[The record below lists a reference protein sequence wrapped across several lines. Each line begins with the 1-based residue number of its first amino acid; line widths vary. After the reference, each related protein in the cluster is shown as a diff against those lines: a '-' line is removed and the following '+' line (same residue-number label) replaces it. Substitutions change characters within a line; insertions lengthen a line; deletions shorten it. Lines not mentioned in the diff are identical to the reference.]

1 MATDLGNWLVQHRFK
16 LAVVALLVTII
27 GGWGVQF
34 TRFDGTNESLFAE
47 ADEYKAEVDQ
57 ARVDFPS
64 SAPRLT
70 MTFEVDGDIFNLRT
84 LTAID
89 ELTRRYIEIDSA
101 IALSSILTYRV
112 SEADKEI
119 LGRSYLF
126 PDLDDITEADLQQ
139 IKTIA
144 LNDEDLT
151 QARLT
156 SAGNVT
162 LATISYSVSE
172 DTSEAR
178 LAVAESAVVLRDSLR
193 QQYPDIRIYLVGGP
207 MFERD
212 SNLAREKDNKVLLP
226 LVVIAGVLLL
236 WFCLG
241 SLLSSIALAVVA
253 LTTIIVTVG
262 THALLDI
269 PLNQI
274 SRLGPAV
281 AGIVAF
287 ADGIHVL
294 SVYAQK
300 ILRGTDRKQALIESI
315 NINFRPIALA
325 TVTTTMGFLSLNLS
339 SAPAIYG
346 FGNIVAI
353 GVIWAFFFTVFLLP
367 AMILLIPAR
376 SIAKPLGVSGFIE
389 GVLRLVARREKPLFW
404 GFLGLIAVT
413 LFMLPLN
420 KLDNDP
426 FDFIDEGS
434 DLSVVVEIQQREF
447 ENDRG
452 LAFVVRSNEYY
463 GITNRDFLDKVD
475 DIATQLE
482 ADPQISWVSTYT
494 DYLKLRNKAAND
506 DDEAY
511 EVIPEDQ
518 LTVIDYLVGYQL
530 VAEIDPNLG
539 QIFNKDYSAIYLY
552 VATSGLSDEEILQLA
567 NKIDVLA
574 ENYASESFQVTHA
587 NNTILGARLNQ
598 IISTELF
605 TGFSLSLVMITLT
618 MMIGLRSLRYGLL
631 SIAPNVFP
639 ITIVFG
645 LWGLIEGNLS
655 PYVLMLLA
663 VSIGLVVDDSVH
675 VLSKY
680 KTARDSG
687 KSPGESIEESI
698 SLAGSAITITTLWMS
713 VGIALMGFSS
723 TTIFQNLTSIIT
735 PIIVVALFLDLLFL
749 PSLLTRFDSWIDRT
763 RPSKETVAT

>member
-34 TRFDGTNESLFAE
+34 MRFDGTNESLFAE

-226 LVVIAGVLLL
+226 LVVVAGVLLL

-389 GVLRLVARREKPLFW
+389 GVLRLVARREKTLFW

-552 VATSGLSDEEILQLA
+552 VATSELSDEEILQLA

>member
-376 SIAKPLGVSGFIE
+376 SIAKPLGVSAFIE
-389 GVLRLVARREKPLFW
+389 GVLRLVARREKTLFW

-552 VATSGLSDEEILQLA
+552 VATSELSDEEILQLA

>member
-1 MATDLGNWLVQHRFK
+1 MATDLGIWLVQHRFR
-16 LAVVALLVTII
+16 LAVVAVLITII

-57 ARVDFPS
+57 ARLDFPS
-64 SAPRLT
+64 SAPRLI
-70 MTFEVDGDIFNLRT
+70 MAFEVDGDIFNLRT

-101 IALSSILTYRV
+101 IAMSSILTYRV

-126 PDLDDITEADLQQ
+126 PDLDGVTEADLQQ

-151 QARLT
+151 QGRLT

-162 LATISYSVSE
+162 FANVSYSLSE

-207 MFERD
+207 MFERE

-226 LVVIAGVLLL
+226 LVVIAGVLSL

-253 LTTIIVTVG
+253 LMTIIVTVG

-300 ILRGTDRKQALIESI
+300 ILRGANREQALIESI

-353 GVIWAFFFTVFLLP
+353 GVVWAFFFTVFLLP
-367 AMILLIPAR
+367 AMILLIPVR
-376 SIAKPLGVSGFIE
+376 NIAKPLGVSGFIE
-389 GVLRLVARREKPLFW
+389 GVLSLVTRREKTLFW
-404 GFLGLIAVT
+404 GFLGLIILT
-413 LFMLPLN
+413 FFMLPLN

-426 FDFIDEGS
+426 FAFIDEGS
-434 DLSVVVEIQQREF
+434 DLSAVLEIQQREF

-482 ADPQISWVSTYT
+482 ADPQITWVSTYL

-506 DDEAY
+506 DEAF
-511 EVIPEDQ
+511 EVIPEDR

-552 VATSGLSDEEILQLA
+552 AATSGLSDEEILQLA
-567 NKIDVLA
+567 NKIELLA
-574 ENYASESFQVTHA
+574 DNYASEAFQVTHA

-645 LWGLIEGNLS
+645 LWGLLDGNLS

-663 VSIGLVVDDSVH
+663 ISIGLVVDDSVH

-687 KSPGESIEESI
+687 KSPMQSIENSI
-698 SLAGSAITITTLWMS
+698 TLAGSAITITTLWMS
-713 VGIALMGFSS
+713 LGVALMGFSS
-723 TTIFQNLTSIIT
+723 TEIFKNLTSIIT
-735 PIIVVALFLDLLFL
+735 PIIIVALFLDLLFL
-749 PSLLTRFDSWIDRT
+749 PSLLTRFDIWIDRT
-763 RPSKETVAT
+763 RLSKETFAT

>member
-376 SIAKPLGVSGFIE
+376 SIAKPLGVSRFIE
-389 GVLRLVARREKPLFW
+389 GVLRLVARREKTLFW

>member
-226 LVVIAGVLLL
+226 LVVVAGVLLL

-389 GVLRLVARREKPLFW
+389 GVLRLVARREKTLFW

-763 RPSKETVAT
+763 RPSKETVIT

>member
-162 LATISYSVSE
+162 LATVSYSVSE

-212 SNLAREKDNKVLLP
+212 SNLAREKDNEVLLP

-389 GVLRLVARREKPLFW
+389 GVLRLVARREKTLFW

-552 VATSGLSDEEILQLA
+552 VATSGLSDEEILRLA

-687 KSPGESIEESI
+687 KSPGESIEDSI

>member
-1 MATDLGNWLVQHRFK
+1 MATDLGTWLVQHRFK
-16 LAVVALLVTII
+16 LAVVAVLITII

-34 TRFDGTNESLFAE
+34 MRFDGTNESLFAE

-64 SAPRLT
+64 SAPSLG
-70 MTFEVDGDIFNLRT
+70 MAFEVDDDIFNLRT

-89 ELTRRYIEIDSA
+89 ALTRRYIEIDSA
-101 IALSSILTYRV
+101 IAMSSILTYRV

-139 IKTIA
+139 IKAIA
-144 LNDEDLT
+144 LNDESLT
-151 QARLT
+151 QGRLT

-162 LATISYSVSE
+162 FANISYSLSE

-207 MFERD
+207 MFERE

-253 LTTIIVTVG
+253 LMTIIVTVG

-300 ILRGTDRKQALIESI
+300 ILRGADREPALIESI

-353 GVIWAFFFTVFLLP
+353 GVVWAFFFTVFLLP
-367 AMILLIPAR
+367 AMILLIPVR
-376 SIAKPLGVSGFIE
+376 NIAKPLGVSGFIE
-389 GVLRLVARREKPLFW
+389 GVLSLVTRREKTLFW
-404 GFLGLIAVT
+404 GFLGLIIVT

-426 FDFIDEGS
+426 FAFIDEGS
-434 DLSVVVEIQQREF
+434 DLSAVLEIQQREF

-482 ADPQISWVSTYT
+482 ADPQITWVSTYL

-511 EVIPEDQ
+511 EVIPEDR

-552 VATSGLSDEEILQLA
+552 AATSGLSDEEILQLA
-567 NKIDVLA
+567 NKIELLA
-574 ENYASESFQVTHA
+574 DNYASEAFQVTHA

-645 LWGLIEGNLS
+645 LWGLLDGNLS

-663 VSIGLVVDDSVH
+663 ISIGLVVDDSVH

-687 KSPGESIEESI
+687 KSPMQSIENSI
-698 SLAGSAITITTLWMS
+698 TLAGSAITITTLWMS
-713 VGIALMGFSS
+713 LGVALMGFSS
-723 TTIFQNLTSIIT
+723 TEIFKNLTSIIT
-735 PIIVVALFLDLLFL
+735 PIIIVALFLDLLFL
-749 PSLLTRFDSWIDRT
+749 PSLLTRFDIWIDRT
-763 RPSKETVAT
+763 RLSKETFAT

>member
-64 SAPRLT
+64 SAPSLT
-70 MTFEVDGDIFNLRT
+70 MAFEVDGDIFNLRT

-162 LATISYSVSE
+162 LATVSYSVSE

-389 GVLRLVARREKPLFW
+389 GVLRLVARREKTLFW

-687 KSPGESIEESI
+687 KSPGESIEDSI

>member
-162 LATISYSVSE
+162 LATVSYSVSE

-389 GVLRLVARREKPLFW
+389 GVLRLVARREKTLFW

>member
-1 MATDLGNWLVQHRFK
+1 MATDLGIWLVQHRFK

-162 LATISYSVSE
+162 LATVSYSVSE

>member
-1 MATDLGNWLVQHRFK
+1 MATDLGTWLVQHRFK
-16 LAVVALLVTII
+16 LAVVAVLITII

-34 TRFDGTNESLFAE
+34 MRFDGTNESLFAE

-64 SAPRLT
+64 SAPSLG
-70 MTFEVDGDIFNLRT
+70 MAFEVDGDIFNLRT

-89 ELTRRYIEIDSA
+89 ALTRRYIEIDSA
-101 IALSSILTYRV
+101 IAMSSILTYRV
-112 SEADKEI
+112 READKEI

-139 IKTIA
+139 IKAIA

-151 QARLT
+151 QGRLT
-156 SAGNVT
+156 SAGN
-162 LATISYSVSE
+162 ATFSNISYSLSE

-193 QQYPDIRIYLVGGP
+193 QQYPDVRIYLVGGP
-207 MFERD
+207 MFERE

-253 LTTIIVTVG
+253 LMTIIVTVG

-300 ILRGTDRKQALIESI
+300 ILRGADREPALIESI

-367 AMILLIPAR
+367 AMILLIPVR
-376 SIAKPLGVSGFIE
+376 NIAKPLGVSGFIE
-389 GVLRLVARREKPLFW
+389 GVLSLVTRREKTLFL
-404 GFLGLIAVT
+404 GFLGLIIVT

-426 FDFIDEGS
+426 FAFIDEGS
-434 DLSVVVEIQQREF
+434 DLSAVLGIQQREF

-482 ADPQISWVSTYT
+482 ADPQITWVSTYL
-494 DYLKLRNKAAND
+494 DYLKLRNKAANN

-511 EVIPEDQ
+511 EVIPEDR

-552 VATSGLSDEEILQLA
+552 AATSGLSDEEILQLA
-567 NKIDVLA
+567 NKIELLA
-574 ENYASESFQVTHA
+574 DSYASEAFQVTHA

-605 TGFSLSLVMITLT
+605 TGFSLSLIMITLT

-645 LWGLIEGNLS
+645 LWGLLDGNLS

-663 VSIGLVVDDSVH
+663 ISIGLVVDDSVH

-687 KSPGESIEESI
+687 KSPMQSIENSI
-698 SLAGSAITITTLWMS
+698 TLAGSAITITTLWMS
-713 VGIALMGFSS
+713 LGVALMGFSS
-723 TTIFQNLTSIIT
+723 TEIFKNLTSIIT
-735 PIIVVALFLDLLFL
+735 PIIIVALFLDLLFL
-749 PSLLTRFDSWIDRT
+749 PSLLTRFDTWVDRT
-763 RPSKETVAT
+763 RLSKEAVAT

>member
-162 LATISYSVSE
+162 LATVSYSVSE

-226 LVVIAGVLLL
+226 LVVVAGVLLL

-389 GVLRLVARREKPLFW
+389 GVLRLVARREKTLFW

-552 VATSGLSDEEILQLA
+552 VATSELSDEEILQLA

>member
-212 SNLAREKDNKVLLP
+212 SNLAREKDNEVLLP

-376 SIAKPLGVSGFIE
+376 SIARPLGVSGFIE
-389 GVLRLVARREKPLFW
+389 GVLRLVARREKTLFW

-687 KSPGESIEESI
+687 KSPGESIEDSI

>member
-162 LATISYSVSE
+162 LATVSYSVSE

-226 LVVIAGVLLL
+226 LVVVAGVLLL

-389 GVLRLVARREKPLFW
+389 GVLRLVARREKTLFW

>member
-226 LVVIAGVLLL
+226 LVVVAGVLLL

-389 GVLRLVARREKPLFW
+389 GVLRLVARREKTLFW

-763 RPSKETVAT
+763 RPSKGTVIT

>member
-226 LVVIAGVLLL
+226 LVVVAGVLLL

-389 GVLRLVARREKPLFW
+389 GVLRLVARREKTLFW

-763 RPSKETVAT
+763 RQSKETVAT

>member
-212 SNLAREKDNKVLLP
+212 SNLAREKDNEVLLP

-389 GVLRLVARREKPLFW
+389 GVLRLVARREKTLFW

>member
-70 MTFEVDGDIFNLRT
+70 MAFEVDGDIFNLRT

-212 SNLAREKDNKVLLP
+212 SNLAREKDNEVLLP

-389 GVLRLVARREKPLFW
+389 GVLRLVARREKTLFW

-687 KSPGESIEESI
+687 KSPRESIEESI

>member
-226 LVVIAGVLLL
+226 LVVVAGVLLL

-389 GVLRLVARREKPLFW
+389 GVLRLVARREKTLFW

-687 KSPGESIEESI
+687 KSPGESIEDSI

>member
-212 SNLAREKDNKVLLP
+212 SNLAREKDNEVLLP

-389 GVLRLVARREKPLFW
+389 GVLRLVARREKTLFW

-552 VATSGLSDEEILQLA
+552 VATSGLSDEEILRLA

-687 KSPGESIEESI
+687 KSPGESIEDSI

>member
-1 MATDLGNWLVQHRFK
+1 MATDLGTWLVQHRFK

-64 SAPRLT
+64 SAPRIT
-70 MTFEVDGDIFNLRT
+70 MAFEVDGDIFNLRT

-193 QQYPDIRIYLVGGP
+193 QQYPEIRIYLVGGP

-241 SLLSSIALAVVA
+241 SLLSSIALSVVA
-253 LTTIIVTVG
+253 LTTIIVTIG
-262 THALLDI
+262 IHALLDI

-346 FGNIVAI
+346 FGNIVAL

-376 SIAKPLGVSGFIE
+376 SIAKPLGVSSFIE
-389 GVLRLVARREKPLFW
+389 GVLSLVARREKTLFW
-404 GFLGLIAVT
+404 GFLGLIVVT

-482 ADPQISWVSTYT
+482 ADPQITWVSTYT

-511 EVIPEDQ
+511 EVIPQDQ

-687 KSPGESIEESI
+687 KSPGESIEDSI

>member
-1 MATDLGNWLVQHRFK
+1 MATDLGIWLVQHRFK

-27 GGWGVQF
+27 GGWGIQF

-70 MTFEVDGDIFNLRT
+70 MAFEVDGDIFNLRT

-126 PDLDDITEADLQQ
+126 PDLDDITEANLQQ

-162 LATISYSVSE
+162 LATVSYSVSE

-389 GVLRLVARREKPLFW
+389 GVLRLVARREKTLFW

-587 NNTILGARLNQ
+587 NNTILAARLNQ

-687 KSPGESIEESI
+687 KSPGESIEDSI

-723 TTIFQNLTSIIT
+723 TAIFQNLTSIIT
-735 PIIVVALFLDLLFL
+735 PIIVIALFLDLLFL

>member
-156 SAGNVT
+156 SAGDVT
-162 LATISYSVSE
+162 LATVSYSVSE

-389 GVLRLVARREKPLFW
+389 GVLKLVARREKTLFW

-687 KSPGESIEESI
+687 KSPGESIEDSI

>member
-226 LVVIAGVLLL
+226 LVVVAGVLLL

-389 GVLRLVARREKPLFW
+389 GVLRLVARREKTLFW
-404 GFLGLIAVT
+404 GFLGLIVVT

-434 DLSVVVEIQQREF
+434 DLSVFVEIQQREF

>member
-389 GVLRLVARREKPLFW
+389 GVLRLVARREKTLFW

-663 VSIGLVVDDSVH
+663 VSIGLVVDYSVH

-680 KTARDSG
+680 STARDSG

>member
-1 MATDLGNWLVQHRFK
+1 MATDLGTWLVQHRFK
-16 LAVVALLVTII
+16 VAVVALLVTII

-64 SAPRLT
+64 SAPSLG
-70 MTFEVDGDIFNLRT
+70 MAFEVDGDIFNLRT

-89 ELTRRYIEIDSA
+89 TLTRRYIEIDSA

-126 PDLDDITEADLQQ
+126 PDLDGITEADLQQ

-151 QARLT
+151 QGRLT

-162 LATISYSVSE
+162 FASISYSVSE

-207 MFERD
+207 MFERE

-253 LTTIIVTVG
+253 LMTIIVTVG

-300 ILRGTDRKQALIESI
+300 ILRGADREAALIESI

-353 GVIWAFFFTVFLLP
+353 GVVWAFFFTVFLLP
-367 AMILLIPAR
+367 AMILLIPVR
-376 SIAKPLGVSGFIE
+376 NIAKPLGVSGFIE
-389 GVLRLVARREKPLFW
+389 AVLSLVTRREKTLFW
-404 GFLGLIAVT
+404 GFLGLIIVT

-426 FDFIDEGS
+426 FAFIDEGS
-434 DLSVVVEIQQREF
+434 DLSAVLEIQQREF

-463 GITNRDFLDKVD
+463 GITNQDFLDKVD

-482 ADPQISWVSTYT
+482 ADPQITWVSTYL

-506 DDEAY
+506 DDEAH
-511 EVIPEDQ
+511 EVIPKDR

-552 VATSGLSDEEILQLA
+552 AATSGLSDEEILQLA
-567 NKIDVLA
+567 NKIELLA
-574 ENYASESFQVTHA
+574 DNYASEAFQVTHA

-645 LWGLIEGNLS
+645 LWGLLDGNLS

-663 VSIGLVVDDSVH
+663 ISIGLVVDDSVH

-680 KTARDSG
+680 KTARDTG
-687 KSPGESIEESI
+687 KSPMQSIENSI
-698 SLAGSAITITTLWMS
+698 TLAGSAITITTLWMS
-713 VGIALMGFSS
+713 LGVALMGFSS
-723 TTIFQNLTSIIT
+723 TEIFKNLTSIIT

-749 PSLLTRFDSWIDRT
+749 PTLLTRFDIWIDRT
-763 RPSKETVAT
+763 RLSKETFAT

>member
-226 LVVIAGVLLL
+226 LVVVAGVLLL

-389 GVLRLVARREKPLFW
+389 GVLRLVARREKTLFW

-552 VATSGLSDEEILQLA
+552 VATSELSDEEILQLA

-687 KSPGESIEESI
+687 KSPRESIEESI

>member
-1 MATDLGNWLVQHRFK
+1 MATDLGNWLVRHRFK

-212 SNLAREKDNKVLLP
+212 SNLAREKDNEVLLP

-389 GVLRLVARREKPLFW
+389 GVLRLVARREKTLFW

-434 DLSVVVEIQQREF
+434 DLSVVVEIQQHEF

-552 VATSGLSDEEILQLA
+552 VATSELSDEEILQLA